1 MEYFTTPLSKLGTFF
16 NLKATAGVGLAAV
29 AWLYDPLYTEA
40 LIALFVLVLI
50 DFVTG
55 VAASRC
61 EGEPIRS
68 ARVRHTATKLTA
80 YFTMI
85 AAGHIS
91 EVTLPTFACILDET
105 ITGYLVATELISIL
119 ENMGRLGY
127 ATPASLISKLREYT
141 QRS

>member
-1 MEYFTTPLSKLGTFF
+1 MEYFTAPLSKLGTFF
-16 NLKATAGVGLAAV
+16 NIKMIAGGGLAAL
-29 AWLYDPLYTEA
+29 AWLYDPLYAEA
-40 LIALFVLVLI
+40 LVALFVLVLI

-61 EGEPIRS
+61 EGEPIQS
-68 ARVRHTATKLTA
+68 AKIRHTAMKLTA

-91 EVTLPTFACILDET
+91 ELTLPAFACILDET

-127 ATPASLISKLREYT
+127 ATPANLITKLREYT